1 VSVAT
6 QTPGARLAAA
16 GSSPPS
22 RGGGGWIWT
31 RGVPVV
37 AVLLG
42 LVLRLRLREYTFNRS
57 LFPDEVT
64 LTHDVVGRTFGQL
77 LHVNPNGQAAPIGWL
92 WTSKVAT
99 VVFGQHDLTLRL
111 VPFLASVVALLLFP
125 YVGRELVGRWA
136 MPAALLLFAT
146 SPALIYYA
154 SEAKQYSSDVTCTL
168 LALAITLAVYQRR
181 PGPRPALAWAL
192 LASGVIWFSQP
203 GILLVALGGAV
214 LALRWL
220 RRPQG
225 LRWLIVAAVPPLV
238 VLGIDYVVVLR
249 DQAASTLLK
258 NYWAAGSPPA
268 PLQLRSA
275 SSWLYRDVNDA
286 LGDPGHLAH
295 PVLVLTLCAV
305 GALVLVSRRAWRW
318 PTLLLLSPLLIA
330 VIVGVARVYPLRQ
343 RLALYLLPLVYLLMC
358 SGLRVLDQALRPR
371 LRIWGQGVV
380 AAVVA
385 VMVGVTRD
393 RGSPA
398 ESRSW
403 PARWITPFADHY
415 RKGDAI
421 YREYPWAAV
430 DYSYYAPRHPQL
442 ARPGLFRFVSGH
454 AACAHA
460 PDLSRLRVHQRAWVY
475 FEESCRQ
482 GAARL
487 HEDLPVLLPE
497 CGHTARQLHP
507 PRSVRRRLPVPG
519 HRFGSGAAAGLAA
532 EHVLRPPV
540 EVSQSRVTR
549 CRARMYSASTPSRQV
564 SFLPSSRERA
574 L

>member
-1 VSVAT
+1 MSVAT

-42 LVLRLRLREYTFNRS
+42 LVLRLRLRLREYTFNRS

-275 SSWLYRDVNDA
+275 SSWLYRDVNNA

-371 LRIWGQGVV
+371 LRIWGQGV
-380 AAVVA
+380 AAVVT

-403 PARWITPFADHY
+403 PARWITPWAG
-415 RKGDAI
+415 RRCSSSPTTTARAMRSTASTRGP
-421 YREYPWAAV
+421 PWTTPTTPPGTRSCHDRACSASCPV
-430 DYSYYAPRHPQL
+430 TPRAPTPPTSAGYGFTSVPGCTSKSHAGKEPPDSTKIFLSYFRSVGTQL
-442 ARPGLFRFVSGH
+442 DSYTRPGASGGAYLFQV
-454 AACAHA
+454 
-460 PDLSRLRVHQRAWVY
+460 
-475 FEESCRQ
+475 
-482 GAARL
+482 
-487 HEDLPVLLPE
+487 
-497 CGHTARQLHP
+497 T
-507 PRSVRRRLPVPG
+507 
-519 HRFGSGAAAGLAA
+519 GSGPAPLPGWQPNTCF
-532 EHVLRPPV
+532 VL
-540 EVSQSRVTR
+540 Q
-549 CRARMYSASTPSRQV
+549 
-564 SFLPSSRERA
+564 
-574 L
+574 

>member
-6 QTPGARLAAA
+6 QPSGARLAAD

-22 RGGGGWIWT
+22 RGGVSWIWT
-31 RGVPVV
+31 RGVPVL

-42 LVLRLRLREYTFNRS
+42 LVLRLREYTFNRS

-111 VPFLASVVALLLFP
+111 VPFLASVAALLLFP

-168 LALAITLAVYQRR
+168 LALAITLAVHQRR

-371 LRIWGQGVV
+371 LRVWGQGAV

-385 VMVGVTRD
+385 VALGVTAGPGFS
-393 RGSPA
+393 RGVQVL
-398 ESRSW
+398 
-403 PARWITPFADHY
+403 ARPLDHSAGRQALQFIADHY

-421 YREYPWAAV
+421 YREYPWAVV
-430 DYSYYAPRHPQL
+430 DYSYYSPRHPQL
-442 ARPGLFRFVSGH
+442 PRPGLFRFASGH

-460 PDLSRLRVHQRAWVY
+460 PDLSRLKVHQRAWVY
-475 FEESCRQ
+475 FESHAGKE
-482 GAARL
+482 
-487 HEDLPVLLPE
+487 
-497 CGHTARQLHP
+497 P
-507 PRSVRRRLPVPG
+507 PDSTQIFLSYFRSVGTQIDSYTRPG
-519 HRFGSGAAAGLAA
+519 ASGGAYLFRVTGSGPAPLPGWQPNTCF
-532 EHVLRPPV
+532 VL
-540 EVSQSRVTR
+540 Q
-549 CRARMYSASTPSRQV
+549 
-564 SFLPSSRERA
+564 
-574 L
+574 